1 MSKQKV
7 TGLVLTGGGARGAYQ
22 AGVLQGIAEITAKHG
37 KAVPFGVIS
46 GASAGAINASFVAA
60 AADDF
65 TSAMARLAKFWGS
78 LHSGSVFRTDVRS
91 LARIGFNWAGDL
103 TMGSLKGSKRARAL
117 FDTTPLQQLIA
128 DSIPFRR
135 IRANLDSG
143 IIQACEVSAL
153 DYRTSENVS
162 FIMSRT
168 PIAEWVHPRRRS
180 VFSEIAAQH
189 VLASSAIPLLF
200 PPVNVEGRHYG
211 DGCVR
216 NPAPFSPAIRLGASR
231 LLIVGVRHGRS
242 PGVPRPENLPS
253 ALRPSIAR
261 ILGVVINAV
270 MMDTV
275 EHDID
280 RLARLN
286 AVVRG
291 VPNEYRQQM
300 PLKEIE
306 FLAIQPSEDLGEMA
320 AQQFHRLP
328 AAIQYVVRGLG
339 SRTEASELVSYLL
352 FEPSFCRL
360 ISELG
365 RQDAHRRQDEIAAF
379 LLE

>member
-1 MSKQKV
+1 
-7 TGLVLTGGGARGAYQ
+7 
-22 AGVLQGIAEITAKHG
+22 
-37 KAVPFGVIS
+37 
-46 GASAGAINASFVAA
+46 
-60 AADDF
+60 
-65 TSAMARLAKFWGS
+65 
-78 LHSGSVFRTDVRS
+78 
-91 LARIGFNWAGDL
+91 
-103 TMGSLKGSKRARAL
+103 
-117 FDTTPLQQLIA
+117 
-128 DSIPFRR
+128 
-135 IRANLDSG
+135 
-143 IIQACEVSAL
+143 
-153 DYRTSENVS
+153 
-162 FIMSRT
+162 
-168 PIAEWVHPRRRS
+168 